1 MLDKAGIKV
10 LDIIH
15 FGGECTFSRG
25 KEIAQMASVKDADFM
40 FAVGGGKAM
49 DTVKV
54 VALELDDK
62 PFFTIPTIAS
72 TCAATSE
79 VAAVYTQS
87 ILLMT

>member
-15 FGGECTFSRG
+15 FGGECTFARG
-25 KEIAQMASVKDADFM
+25 KEIAQMASVKDADFL

-54 VALELDDK
+54 VAIELDDK
-62 PFFTIPTIAS
+62 PFFTIQPLR
-72 TCAATSE
+72 
-79 VAAVYTQS
+79 
-87 ILLMT
+87 LLVRHVRSGSCIHGRSYF